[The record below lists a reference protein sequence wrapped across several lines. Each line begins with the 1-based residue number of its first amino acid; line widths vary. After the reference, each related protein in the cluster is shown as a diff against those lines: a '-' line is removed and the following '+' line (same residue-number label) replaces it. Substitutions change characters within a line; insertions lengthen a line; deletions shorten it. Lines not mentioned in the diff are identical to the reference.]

1 MKKSKRSF
9 DLEDQESG
17 RSGKG
22 GIQLEKHEDE
32 EIIDLEDIIELDG
45 QGEEEDELDLGVELI
60 DLEADM
66 DFKDIGAGIGP
77 DDDALEEELL
87 KDLPVG
93 TAVKGRKDRRD
104 VALPDE
110 DETEDLLQGFSM
122 GAGGSKPPVGGGKMG
137 LADVSLPDDPLEGLV
152 FAVDEK
158 PQVDTSQK
166 GAPSMKAAALEE
178 PEPPAKVRTA
188 VPADTPATVDDLG
201 AQLPGERASRSEKG
215 LKGEDVP
222 SLDGVVDDIETRLTE
237 MVREMVEARLPDI
250 VRTVLQEEIQK
261 LKADLK
267 S

>member
-9 DLEDQESG
+9 ELEDQESG

-22 GIQLEKHEDE
+22 GILLEKHEDE

-45 QGEEEDELDLGVELI
+45 QAEEEDELDLGVELI

-66 DFKDIGAGIGP
+66 DFKDIGADIGP

-93 TAVKGRKDRRD
+93 TAAKGRKDRRE

-110 DETEDLLQGFSM
+110 DETEDLFQGFPKD
-122 GAGGSKPPVGGGKMG
+122 ARESKPPAGEGKMD

-158 PQVDTSQK
+158 PEADMSQK
-166 GAPSMKAAALEE
+166 RAPSMKIAALEK

-188 VPADTPATVDDLG
+188 VPASDMPAMVGDLG
-201 AQLPGERASRSEKG
+201 AQLPEDRAPRGEKDLEG
-215 LKGEDVP
+215 DVP
-222 SLDGVVDDIETRLTE
+222 SVDGLIDDLETRLTD

-250 VRTVLQEEIQK
+250 VRTVLREEIQK
-261 LKADLK
+261 LKAELK